1 MWVDPS
7 RLQIRSLL
15 CLGSAA
21 QFQSGHSSSE
31 FGAGMSDV
39 SDTPFGD
46 VLDPMERISETL
58 FGLIM
63 ALTFICSLGVATG
76 ANVNIQ
82 TMLIGALGCNL
93 AWGIVDGGLY
103 LLARINEQGEKM
115 LTLRAIR
122 RAPDSE
128 TARRVITNALPPG
141 LAAFLPAEQLE
152 LMRQKLQQLPEP
164 SDAPRLT
171 KRDWTGALGLCL
183 LSFLST
189 FPVVIPFLF
198 LSDARL
204 ALRVS
209 YAVAIVMLFCC
220 GYVFGIRSGLR
231 PWAAGLAMVA
241 VGGSLVGIAVA
252 LGG

>member
-1 MWVDPS
+1 
-7 RLQIRSLL
+7 LRSLIKM
-15 CLGSAA
+15 
-21 QFQSGHSSSE
+21 SE
-31 FGAGMSDV
+31 V
-39 SDTPFGD
+39 SDTRFGN

-76 ANVNIQ
+76 ANINIQ

-103 LLARINEQGEKM
+103 LLARINNRGDKI

-122 RAPDSE
+122 EAPDPE
-128 TARRVITNALPPG
+128 TALRVIADALPLE
-141 LAAFLPAEQLE
+141 LATILPPDQLE
-152 LMRQKLQQLPEP
+152 LMRQKLRHLPEP
-164 SDAPRLT
+164 PPGPGLT

-209 YAVAIVMLFCC
+209 YVVAIVMLFCC
-220 GYVFGIRSGLR
+220 GYVFGIHSRLR
-231 PWAAGLAMVA
+231 PLAAGLSMVA
-241 VGGSLVGIAVA
+241 VGGALVGIAVA

>member
-1 MWVDPS
+1 
-7 RLQIRSLL
+7 
-15 CLGSAA
+15 
-21 QFQSGHSSSE
+21 
-31 FGAGMSDV
+31 
-39 SDTPFGD
+39 
-46 VLDPMERISETL
+46 MERISETL

-63 ALTFICSLGVATG
+63 VLTFISSLGVAT
-76 ANVNIQ
+76 ADNIKIQ
-82 TMLIGALGCNL
+82 TMLAGALGCNL

-103 LLARINEQGEKM
+103 LLARINDQGRHI

-122 RAPDSE
+122 QAADHE
-128 TARRVITNALPPG
+128 AAQRVIAD
-141 LAAFLPAEQLE
+141 ALPAELASILRPEELE
-152 LMRQKLQQLPEP
+152 LMRQKLQLLPEP
-164 SDAPRLT
+164 SERPRLT
-171 KRDWTGALGLCL
+171 RRDWIGALRLCL

-198 LSDARL
+198 LSDAKL

-209 YAVAIVMLFCC
+209 YAVAIVMLFGC

-241 VGGSLVGIAVA
+241 VGGALVGIAVA